1 MKDGFVCSS
10 ARSGFGA
17 KGMSTVP
24 AVGESPHED
33 GTRNYGLLAGT
44 AAHSL
49 AVPYEC
55 ERAGVEIDFQVV
67 ENCQPGLGNPERQR
81 QAPADVV
88 RLSREE

>member
-1 MKDGFVCSS
+1 
-10 ARSGFGA
+10 
-17 KGMSTVP
+17 MSTVP
-24 AVGESPHED
+24 AVGESPKAEQETT
-33 GTRNYGLLAGT
+33 GCLPELRLTP
-44 AAHSL
+44 L